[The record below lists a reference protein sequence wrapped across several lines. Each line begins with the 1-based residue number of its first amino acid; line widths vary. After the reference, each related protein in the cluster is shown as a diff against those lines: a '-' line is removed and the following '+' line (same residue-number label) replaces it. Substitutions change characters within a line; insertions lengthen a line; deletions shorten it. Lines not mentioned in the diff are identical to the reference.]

1 MSPSV
6 VLVLKLVSATHV
18 KPTTGIVV
26 SDTGLVLVP
35 ADFISEDGEIVV
47 LDGGTD
53 IFSHGRP
60 AKVINRSE
68 PGGLAVLS
76 VEGLERP
83 TLILSESAVNAESK
97 IHLEAF
103 PPAKYIAK
111 GAQPLWVPIKILLN
125 QSTQVSVSPE
135 TPLPYVS
142 GPIIDDCG
150 HLAGMSLTSG
160 PQSLEPGKN
169 PVVIFRNELVH
180 ALDSIQVNLP
190 GASCALS
197 AQQTEA
203 PVNTIENNNG
213 TLADPQEPTS
223 KSSEAETF
231 TDEPIIAEMQEALV
245 TESSA
250 ETAPVNPA
258 KPATGKPIERS
269 PIWREIPFWVPL
281 LGVIIL
287 SVLIWKS
294 IFFFRLSKHVPTKTT
309 PAHTGLS
316 NPSASD
322 EPDTAQLQAGTDPS
336 SPKPRSAPLDEA
348 EIQDMNA
355 LPSGCNGIVIIEGY
369 LDADTR
375 FKRLCAVNT
384 EQINLVI
391 GRGEAGISIDHPA
404 ISRAHA
410 RLQRDTQS
418 MTLSDL
424 GSSNGTF
431 IRGIPCLPGEIMF
444 IEAEDEIFLG
454 DVGFR
459 ISVLS
464 KEVEAS

>member
-1 MSPSV
+1 
-6 VLVLKLVSATHV
+6 
-18 KPTTGIVV
+18 
-26 SDTGLVLVP
+26 
-35 ADFISEDGEIVV
+35 
-47 LDGGTD
+47 
-53 IFSHGRP
+53 
-60 AKVINRSE
+60 
-68 PGGLAVLS
+68 
-76 VEGLERP
+76 
-83 TLILSESAVNAESK
+83 LSESAVNAESK

-103 PPAKYIAK
+103 PPAEYIAK

-125 QSTQVSVSPE
+125 HSTQASVSPE

-150 HLAGMSLTSG
+150 HLAGLSLTSG

-169 PVVIFRNELVH
+169 PVVIFRNELVQ

-197 AQQTEA
+197 VQQIKA
-203 PVNTIENNNG
+203 PVNTIENNNS
-213 TLADPQEPTS
+213 TLGDPQEPAS

-250 ETAPVNPA
+250 ETSPVNPA
-258 KPATGKPIERS
+258 KPVTGKPIDRPS
-269 PIWREIPFWVPL
+269 IWHEIPFWVPL
-281 LGVIIL
+281 LGIIIL
-287 SVLIWKS
+287 GVLIWKG
-294 IFFFRLSKHVPTKTT
+294 IFFFRLSKHVPAKTT

-322 EPDTAQLQAGTDPS
+322 EPDTAQLQAGTDTS

-348 EIQDMNA
+348 EILNMNA

-384 EQINLVI
+384 EQIDLVI
-391 GRGEAGISIDHPA
+391 GRGEADISIDHPA